1 MKSLLFSFEGRANR
15 AKFWLVN
22 LGVIVVEAI
31 LFGVAG
37 GGAMMSMPDATTM
50 AANPAAAMGG
60 GLGAM
65 GWIAILL
72 CIPLVWVALAIAV
85 KRWHDRNKTG
95 WWILI
100 ALVPVIGGLWYLIE
114 CGFLAGTAG
123 PNKYGA
129 DPLSTV

>member
-1 MKSLLFSFEGRANR
+1 MKNLLFSFEGRINR
-15 AKFWLVN
+15 AKFWLIN

-37 GGAMMSMPDATTM
+37 GGAMMTTDPADAASSVGTM
-50 AANPAAAMGG
+50 
-60 GLGAM
+60 GLVAL
-65 GWIAILL
+65 LL
-72 CIPLVWVALAIAV
+72 CIPLVWIALAVAV

-100 ALVPVIGGLWYLIE
+100 SLVPVIGGLWYLIE
-114 CGFLAGTAG
+114 CGFLPGTTG

-129 DPLSTV
+129 DPLSMA